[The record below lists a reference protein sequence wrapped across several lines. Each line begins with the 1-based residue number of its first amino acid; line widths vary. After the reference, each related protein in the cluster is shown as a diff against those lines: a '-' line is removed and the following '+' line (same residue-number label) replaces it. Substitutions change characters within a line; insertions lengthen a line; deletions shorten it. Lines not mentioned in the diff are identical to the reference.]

1 MHLYAQLKIHLFLA
15 NYATSHIGIRTLSVS
30 CRKLAHIG
38 ELRIVVLPLEAVP
51 SSFNLSLPGLYLNTV
66 YISWSILQFM
76 L

>member
-1 MHLYAQLKIHLFLA
+1 MCFYMQLKTQLFLV

-38 ELRIVVLPLEAVP
+38 ELRIVVLPLEAV
-51 SSFNLSLPGLYLNTV
+51 SSSVNLPLPGLYLNTV

>member
-1 MHLYAQLKIHLFLA
+1 MCFYMQLKIQLFLA
-15 NYATSHIGIRTLSVS
+15 NYITSHIGMHTLSVS

-51 SSFNLSLPGLYLNTV
+51 TSFIPPLPSLYLNTV
-66 YISWSILQFM
+66 YINWSSLQFM